1 MSDNDNKPDA
11 LWLMLGEIRGDLKW
25 LVEDRR
31 STSRRM
37 DDIEAGIETKIDEHD
52 DRLRKLEKSNVRY
65 GVIIGGMGLVVPV
78 VITVVTKKLG
88 LL

>member
-1 MSDNDNKPDA
+1 MSDNNNPDA

-52 DRLRKLEKSNVRY
+52 GRLQKLENFKLRI
-65 GVIIGGMGLVVPV
+65 GVFATAVGIVVPTA
-78 VITVVTKKLG
+78 ITIITKKLG